1 MNYFFKKTYKKIIQS
16 IIKNTFLLSLIIS
29 LLISGIITLYSA
41 SHRNYHLI
49 LNQLIKI
56 FFSFIIM
63 LIISTIHPNK
73 LKSISPY
80 IYILGIILLI
90 IVIFFGTKKNGAKR
104 WINLKLFQFQPSE
117 IMKIAIPMMSIW
129 YIDSIYNKPI
139 TILNIFLIKII
150 ILIPTILIFKEP
162 DLGTAMIIFIPNFS
176 IFFLI
181 KISKKKI
188 LLILL
193 LPIFLIPILWE
204 SMYNYQKQRL
214 ISLIFSNNHKNNKF
228 YYHTIQS
235 QIAIGSGG
243 LFGKGWLKGS
253 QSYLNFLPER
263 TTDFIFAV
271 NCEEFGLFGGESII
285 ILITLI
291 SIQSIYISKK
301 NCNNY
306 CKLLGTIITI
316 NFFISSSINIGM
328 VIGIFPITGIPLPL
342 ISYGGT
348 SITIS
353 LISFGILMSI
363 NSYQTLFSNT

>member
-1 MNYFFKKTYKKIIQS
+1 MNFSLKKIYKKIVRS
-16 IIKNTFLLSLIIS
+16 IIKNIFLLNLII
-29 LLISGIITLYSA
+29 LLLTSGILILYSA
-41 SHRNYHLI
+41 SHQNYHLI

-63 LIISTIHPNK
+63 LIISIIHPNK
-73 LKSISPY
+73 LKSLSPY
-80 IYILGIILLI
+80 IYILGITLLI
-90 IVIFFGTKKNGAKR
+90 IVIFFGIKKNGAKR

-117 IMKIAIPMMSIW
+117 IMKIATPMMLTW
-129 YIDSIYNKPI
+129 YIDNRYNKST

-188 LLILL
+188 LLVLL
-193 LPIFLIPILWE
+193 LPTLLIPIIWK

-214 ISLIFSNNHKNNKF
+214 TSLLFFNNHKNNKF
-228 YYHTIQS
+228 YYHNIQS

-243 LFGKGWLKGS
+243 LLGKGWLKGT

-271 NCEEFGLFGGESII
+271 SCEEFGLFGGESII

-316 NFFISSSINIGM
+316 NFFTSYSINIGM
-328 VIGIFPITGIPLPL
+328 VIGIFPITGVPLPL

-348 SITIS
+348 SITMS

-363 NSYQTLFSNT
+363 NFHQTLFSNI